1 MEVLGAVAS
10 SIAVIQALAA
20 GKHVVSLIR
29 EMPEIQKDFE
39 YMMKELGLVR
49 SMVQAVRS
57 MSPTDFEQD
66 LIDNACGNLEEVTK
80 QLEALLRKCAFETD
94 QGDKKVWK
102 TKKRKWLLDRSD
114 IQKLQQ
120 RMGQAKETLH
130 FAVTSS
136 QTSLNSQVHTEVRQM
151 HTTLYMMNMQ
161 MCSTTEG
168 LQAGHDRKTSLF
180 ETESGRL
187 RAAVPFSQTVQTT
200 SCQCRCHFSQSQYRN
215 SGWMQSVLG
224 SWLVRCD
231 RIPKQECSDPTCLC
245 IGLTSLKLEYQV
257 PKWLILKT
265 FRVFASY
272 SSITGISC
280 SLRPVRLLA
289 ASSQVWPNLKGSRQS
304 VQKTVVKYG
313 IYPHDAAPSGEGAM
327 EYCINISSYSS
338 IESLLDMWK
347 NILAE
352 SGLPRYVIDAAFCI
366 TIISEK
372 GNSERLQSERI
383 TYCNMSIST
392 TVRRT

>member
-1 MEVLGAVAS
+1 
-10 SIAVIQALAA
+10 
-20 GKHVVSLIR
+20 
-29 EMPEIQKDFE
+29 
-39 YMMKELGLVR
+39 
-49 SMVQAVRS
+49 
-57 MSPTDFEQD
+57 
-66 LIDNACGNLEEVTK
+66 
-80 QLEALLRKCAFETD
+80 
-94 QGDKKVWK
+94 
-102 TKKRKWLLDRSD
+102 
-114 IQKLQQ
+114 
-120 RMGQAKETLH
+120 
-130 FAVTSS
+130 
-136 QTSLNSQVHTEVRQM
+136 M

-168 LQAGHDRKTSLF
+168 LQAGQSSNQPSNSPQVLTSNERVLSDRKTSLF

-327 EYCINISSYSS
+327 E
-338 IESLLDMWK
+338 
-347 NILAE
+347 
-352 SGLPRYVIDAAFCI
+352 
-366 TIISEK
+366 
-372 GNSERLQSERI
+372 
-383 TYCNMSIST
+383 
-392 TVRRT
+392 VRSNNKQG